1 MDQIFSFI
9 PLFIL
14 FSNPSIN
21 PHITSLYINP
31 QGIITE
37 VGVAEA
43 AADAGTDGII
53 DMAQF
58 LRSKGMS
65 ERCNKVVNPTA
76 MPSGFVRLDEVGIAE
91 YIVRLPR

>member
-1 MDQIFSFI
+1 MDQISSFI

-14 FSNPSIN
+14 LSNPPIN
-21 PHITSLYINP
+21 PHITSLSIN

-65 ERCNKVVNPTA
+65 ERCNKAVNPTA